1 LLEGVGFVVHDRD
14 KASHVAGEQGFDMG
28 LIKRVIAG
36 LAALMALI
44 GAAVHADPQPGPALS
59 PHAMVAAAN
68 PLAANAGLK
77 VLKNGGSAMDAAVAV
92 QMVLAL
98 VEPQSSSLAGG
109 AFMVYLDGETHKLTA
124 YDGREVAPSGATPTL
139 FLKDDGAPMPF
150 GAAIVSGHS
159 AGVPGA
165 IAMLYLA
172 HKDHG
177 KQPWGSLFGDAEKLA
192 DDGFTVSPRL
202 AGMIASPYP
211 PQNKQP
217 DTIRYFSKPDGAR
230 MTTGDLLVNRAYGAT
245 LRKLAAEGPRAI
257 LTGPIA
263 ADIVKRLHED
273 PLPSTM
279 TLADLAAYKPHEGPA
294 LCRPYRTYIVCSDQP
309 PSGGMAVLEAL
320 GLLEHTDIATRGP
333 NDPQAWLQIALA
345 EQLMYADRDT
355 YEGDPA
361 FVKVPL
367 EGLLDPAY
375 LAERAKLIG
384 DTAFAKP
391 PAPGQPAGAPQVG
404 LDATAEPGG
413 TSHFVIVDKDGNVV
427 SMTTTVESIFGD
439 GRMVDGFFLN
449 NQLTDFSFSPK
460 TAAGLPIANAVAPGK
475 RPRSSMA
482 PIIVLDKQGNF
493 VAAVG
498 SPGGNAIPSYVLKTL
513 VAVLDWHMSMQD
525 ASALPNMIARGGSI
539 QTEPKRYAPGVVD
552 ALIAKGLKASSGFS
566 AEGSGI
572 HGVIKRAGGYEGGA
586 DPRREGVAVGY

>member
-1 LLEGVGFVVHDRD
+1 MSL
-14 KASHVAGEQGFDMG
+14 M
-28 LIKRVIAG
+28 KRLIAG
-36 LAALMALI
+36 LAALIALV
-44 GAAVHADPQPGPALS
+44 GAAVQADPQPGPALS

-109 AFMVYLDGETHKLTA
+109 AFMVYLDGKTHKLTA
-124 YDGREVAPSGATPTL
+124 YDGREVAPAGATPAL
-139 FLKDDGAPMPF
+139 FLKDDGAPLPF

-192 DDGFTVSPRL
+192 DDGFIVSPRL

-217 DTIRYFSKPDGAR
+217 DTIRYFTKAGGAK
-230 MTTGDLLVNRAYGAT
+230 MTAGDLLVNRAYGDT

-257 LTGPIA
+257 LTGKVA
-263 ADIVKRLHED
+263 ADIVKRLREE

-279 TLADLAAYKPHEGPA
+279 TLADLAAYRPHEGPA
-294 LCRPYRTYIVCSDQP
+294 LCRPYRAYVVCSDQP

-333 NDPQAWLQIALA
+333 NDPQAWLEIALA

-361 FVKVPL
+361 FVKVPVD
-367 EGLLDPAY
+367 GLLDPAY

-384 DTAFAKP
+384 DTAFAGP

-413 TSHFVIVDKDGNVV
+413 TSHFVIVDAAGNVV

-460 TAAGLPIANAVAPGK
+460 TAAGLPIANAVAAGK

-525 ASALPNMIARGGSI
+525 ASALPNLIARGGSI
-539 QTEPKRYAPGVVD
+539 QTEPKRYAPGVLD

-572 HGVIKRAGGYEGGA
+572 HGIIKRNGGYEGGA

>member
-1 LLEGVGFVVHDRD
+1 
-14 KASHVAGEQGFDMG
+14 M
-28 LIKRVIAG
+28 KRLIAG
-36 LAALMALI
+36 LALLLAMA
-44 GAAVHADPQPGPALS
+44 GTATRGDPLA

-98 VEPQSSSLAGG
+98 VEPQSSSLGGG
-109 AFMVYLDGETHKLTA
+109 AFMVYFDGKTHKLTA
-124 YDGREVAPSGATPTL
+124 YDGREVAPAGATPAL
-139 FLKDDGAPMPF
+139 FLEDDGTPLPF

-172 HKDHG
+172 HQQHG
-177 KQPWGSLFGDAEKLA
+177 RQPWGSLFSDALKLA
-192 DDGFTVSPRL
+192 DDGFIVSPRL

-211 PQNKQP
+211 PQNRQP
-217 DTIRYFSKPDGAR
+217 DTIRYFTKADGTKMVA
-230 MTTGDLLVNRAYGAT
+230 GDLLVNHPYAAT

-257 LTGPIA
+257 LTGQVA

-273 PLPSTM
+273 PLPSSM
-279 TLADLAAYKPHEGPA
+279 TLADLAAYKPHEGQA
-294 LCRPYRTYIVCSDQP
+294 LCRPYRIYIVCSDQA

-320 GLLEHTDIATRGP
+320 GLLEHTDIASRGP
-333 NDPQAWLQIALA
+333 NDPQAWLEIAEA

-361 FVKVPL
+361 FVQVPVD
-367 EGLLDPAY
+367 GLLDPAY
-375 LAERAKLIG
+375 LAQRAKLIG
-384 DTAFAKP
+384 DTAFAAP
-391 PAPGQPAGAPQVG
+391 PAPGQPAGAPKVG
-404 LDATAEPGG
+404 IDATAEPGG
-413 TSHFVIVDKDGNVV
+413 TSHFVIVDAAGNVV

-460 TAAGLPIANAVAPGK
+460 TSNGLPVANAVAPGK

-482 PIIVLDKQGNF
+482 PMIILDRKGNF

-498 SPGGNAIPSYVLKTL
+498 SPGGNAIPSYVLKTI
-513 VAVLDWHMSMQD
+513 VAVLDWRMSMQD
-525 ASALPNMIARGGSI
+525 ASALPNLIARGGSI
-539 QTEPKRYAPGVVD
+539 QSEPKRYAPGVVD
-552 ALIAKGLKASSGFS
+552 ALAAKGLKVSPGFA

-572 HGVIKRAGGYEGGA
+572 HGIIKRDGGYEGGA

>member
-1 LLEGVGFVVHDRD
+1 
-14 KASHVAGEQGFDMG
+14 MG
-28 LIKRVIAG
+28 LMKLIVAG
-36 LAALMALI
+36 LAALTTLAFALPS
-44 GAAVHADPQPGPALS
+44 AADPAPPLS

-68 PLAANAGLK
+68 PHAVEAGLK
-77 VLKNGGSAMDAAVAV
+77 VLKAGGSAMDAAVAV

-98 VEPQSSSLAGG
+98 VEPQSTSVAGG
-109 AFMVYLDGETHKLTA
+109 AFMVYLDGKTHKLTA
-124 YDGREVAPSGATPTL
+124 YDGREVAPSGATPAL
-139 FLKDDGAPMPF
+139 FLKDDGTPMPF

-165 IAMLYLA
+165 IAMLYMA
-172 HKDHG
+172 HKEHG
-177 KQPWGSLFGDAEKLA
+177 RQPWASLFGDAEKLA
-192 DDGFTVSPRL
+192 DNGFTVSPRL
-202 AGMIASPYP
+202 AGMIASAFP

-217 DTIRYFSKPDGAR
+217 DTIRYFTKPDGTKMVA
-230 MTTGDLLVNRAYGAT
+230 GDLLVNKAYGDT

-279 TLADLAAYKPHEGPA
+279 TLADLAAYKPHEGEA
-294 LCRPYRTYIVCSDQP
+294 LCRPYRAYILCSDQA
-309 PSGGMAVLEAL
+309 PSGGMAVLEAM
-320 GLLEHTDIATRGP
+320 GILEHTDIATRGP
-333 NDPQAWLQIALA
+333 TDPQAWLEIAEA

-361 FVKVPL
+361 FVTVPVK
-367 EGLLDPAY
+367 GLLDPAY
-375 LAERAKLIG
+375 LTERAKLIG

-391 PAPGQPAGAPQVG
+391 PAPGEPAGAPKVG

-413 TSHFVIVDKDGNVV
+413 TSHFVIVDAAGNVV

-460 TAAGLPIANAVAPGK
+460 TQAGLPIANAVAAGK

-493 VAAVG
+493 FAAVG
-498 SPGGNAIPSYVLKTL
+498 SPGGNAIPAYVIKSL

-525 ASALPNMIARGGSI
+525 ASALPNLIARGGSI
-539 QTEPKRYAPGVVD
+539 QSEPKRYAPGVVD
-552 ALIAKGLKASSGFS
+552 ALLAKGLKVSSGFS

-572 HGVIKRAGGYEGGA
+572 HGIVKRDSGYEGGA
-586 DPRREGVAVGY
+586 DPRREGEALGY

>member
-1 LLEGVGFVVHDRD
+1 MSL
-14 KASHVAGEQGFDMG
+14 M
-28 LIKRVIAG
+28 KRLIAG
-36 LAALMALI
+36 LALLLAMA
-44 GAAVHADPQPGPALS
+44 GTATRGDPLA

-98 VEPQSSSLAGG
+98 VEPQSSSLGGG
-109 AFMVYLDGETHKLTA
+109 AFMVYFDGKTHKLTA
-124 YDGREVAPSGATPTL
+124 YDGREVAPAGATPAL
-139 FLKDDGAPMPF
+139 FLKDDGTPLPF

-172 HKDHG
+172 HQQHG
-177 KQPWGSLFGDAEKLA
+177 RQPWGSLFGDALKLA
-192 DDGFTVSPRL
+192 DDGFVVSPRL

-211 PQNKQP
+211 PQNRQP
-217 DTIRYFSKPDGAR
+217 DTIRYFTKADGTKMVA
-230 MTTGDLLVNRAYGAT
+230 GDLLVNHPYAAT

-257 LTGPIA
+257 LTGQVA

-273 PLPSTM
+273 PLPSSM
-279 TLADLAAYKPHEGPA
+279 TLADLAAYKPHEGQA
-294 LCRPYRTYIVCSDQP
+294 LCRPYRIYIVCSDQA

-320 GLLEHTDIATRGP
+320 GLLEHTDIASRGP
-333 NDPQAWLQIALA
+333 NDPQAWLEIAEA

-361 FVKVPL
+361 FVQVPVD
-367 EGLLDPAY
+367 GLLDPAY
-375 LAERAKLIG
+375 LAQRAKLIG
-384 DTAFAKP
+384 DTAFAAP
-391 PAPGQPAGAPQVG
+391 PAPGQPAGAPKVG
-404 LDATAEPGG
+404 IDATAEPGG
-413 TSHFVIVDKDGNVV
+413 TSHFVIVDAAGNVV

-460 TAAGLPIANAVAPGK
+460 TSNGLPVANAVAPGK

-482 PIIVLDKQGNF
+482 PMIILDRKGNF

-498 SPGGNAIPSYVLKTL
+498 SPGGNAIPSYVLKTI
-513 VAVLDWHMSMQD
+513 VAVLDWRMSMQD
-525 ASALPNMIARGGSI
+525 ASALPNLIARGGSI
-539 QTEPKRYAPGVVD
+539 QSEPKRYAPGVVD
-552 ALIAKGLKASSGFS
+552 ALAAKGLKVSPGFA

-572 HGVIKRAGGYEGGA
+572 HGIIKRDGGYEGGA

>member
-1 LLEGVGFVVHDRD
+1 MSL
-14 KASHVAGEQGFDMG
+14 M
-28 LIKRVIAG
+28 KRLIAG
-36 LAALMALI
+36 LTALI
-44 GAAVHADPQPGPALS
+44 ALVGAAVQADPQPGLAPVQPNLA

-109 AFMVYLDGETHKLTA
+109 AFMVFLDGKTHKLTA
-124 YDGREVAPSGATPTL
+124 YDGREVAPAGATPAL
-139 FLKDDGAPMPF
+139 FLKDDGTPLPF

-177 KQPWGSLFGDAEKLA
+177 RQPWGSLFGDAEKLA
-192 DDGFTVSPRL
+192 DDGFIVSPRL

-217 DTIRYFSKPDGAR
+217 DTIRYFTKTDGAK
-230 MTTGDLLVNRAYGAT
+230 MTTGDLLVNRAYGDT

-294 LCRPYRTYIVCSDQP
+294 LCRPYRAYIVCSDQP

-367 EGLLDPAY
+367 DGLLDPAY

-391 PAPGQPAGAPQVG
+391 PLPGQPAGAPKVG

-449 NQLTDFSFSPK
+449 NQLTDFSFSPR
-460 TAAGLPIANAVAPGK
+460 TAAGLPIANAVAAGK

-525 ASALPNMIARGGSI
+525 ASALPNLIARGGSI
-539 QTEPKRYAPGVVD
+539 QSEPKRYAPGVVD
-552 ALIAKGLKASSGFS
+552 ALAAKGLKVSSGFS

-572 HGVIKRAGGYEGGA
+572 HGVIKRDGGYEGGA

>member
-1 LLEGVGFVVHDRD
+1 MSL
-14 KASHVAGEQGFDMG
+14 M
-28 LIKRVIAG
+28 KRLIAG

-44 GAAVHADPQPGPALS
+44 GAAVQADPVAEPAPLA

-68 PLAANAGLK
+68 PLAVNAGLK
-77 VLKNGGSAMDAAVAV
+77 VLQNGGSAMDAAVAV

-109 AFMVYLDGETHKLTA
+109 AFMVYFDGKTHKLTA
-124 YDGREVAPSGATPTL
+124 YDGREVAPAGATPAL
-139 FLKDDGAPMPF
+139 FLKDDGTPLGF
-150 GAAIVSGHS
+150 GQAIVSGHS

-172 HKDHG
+172 HKEHG
-177 KQPWGSLFGDAEKLA
+177 RQPWGSLFSDAEKLA
-192 DDGFTVSPRL
+192 DDGFIVSPRL

-217 DTIRYFSKPDGAR
+217 DTIAYFSKPDGTR
-230 MTTGDLLVNRAYGAT
+230 MKAGDLLVNHAYAAT
-245 LRKLAAEGPRAI
+245 LRKLATEGPRAI

-263 ADIVKRLHED
+263 ADIVGRLHED
-273 PLPSTM
+273 PLPSSM
-279 TLADLAAYKPHEGPA
+279 TLADLAAYKPHEGAA
-294 LCRPYRTYIVCSDQP
+294 LCRPYRVYLVCSDQP

-333 NDPQAWLQIALA
+333 TDPQAWLEIAEA

-361 FVKVPL
+361 FVRVPV

-375 LAERAKLIG
+375 LAQRAKLIG

-391 PAPGQPAGAPQVG
+391 PAPGEPAGAPKVG

-413 TSHFVIVDKDGNVV
+413 TSHFVIVDAAGNVV

-482 PIIVLDKQGNF
+482 PIVVLDRQGDF

-513 VAVLDWHMSMQD
+513 VAVLDWRMSMQD
-525 ASALPNMIARGGSI
+525 ASALPNLIARGGSI
-539 QTEPKRYAPGVVD
+539 QSEPKRYAPGVVD
-552 ALIAKGLKASSGFS
+552 ALAAKGLKLNSGFA

-572 HGVIKRAGGYEGGA
+572 HGIIKRAGGYEGGA
-586 DPRREGVAVGY
+586 DPRREGVAIGY

>member
-1 LLEGVGFVVHDRD
+1 MQRIIVGLVGLLALVSA
-14 KASHVAGEQGFDMG
+14 ASAEP
-28 LIKRVIAG
+28 
-36 LAALMALI
+36 LA
-44 GAAVHADPQPGPALS
+44 

-77 VLKNGGSAMDAAVAV
+77 VLKAGGSAMDAAVAV

-98 VEPQSSSLAGG
+98 VEPQSTSVAGG
-109 AFMVYLDGETHKLTA
+109 AFMIYLDGKTHRLTA
-124 YDGREVAPSGATPTL
+124 YDGREVAPAAATPAL
-139 FLKDDGAPMPF
+139 FLKDDGTPLGF
-150 GAAIVSGHS
+150 GQAIVSGHS

-165 IAMLYLA
+165 VAMLYLA
-172 HKDHG
+172 HKEHG
-177 KQPWGSLFGDAEKLA
+177 RQPWSSLFGDAEKLA

-202 AGMIASPYP
+202 AGMIASPFP

-217 DTIRYFSKPDGAR
+217 DTIHYFSKPDGAR
-230 MTTGDLLVNRAYGAT
+230 MTTGDLLVNHAYGDT
-245 LRKLAAEGPRAI
+245 LRKIAAEGPKAI

-273 PLPSTM
+273 PLPGPM
-279 TLADLAAYKPHEGPA
+279 TLADLAHYQPHETGA
-294 LCRPYRTYIVCSDQP
+294 LCRPYRAYIVCSDQA
-309 PSGGMAVLEAL
+309 PSGGMAVLEGL
-320 GLLEHTDIATRGP
+320 GILEHTDIASRGP
-333 NDPQAWLQIALA
+333 TDPQAWLEIAEA

-361 FVKVPL
+361 FVSVPVA
-367 EGLLDPAY
+367 GLLDPAY
-375 LAERAKLIG
+375 EAERAKLIG
-384 DTAFAKP
+384 TTAFAAP
-391 PAPGQPAGAPQVG
+391 PAPGHPAGAPNVG

-413 TSHFVIVDKDGNVV
+413 TSHFVIVDAEGNVV

-460 TAAGLPIANAVAPGK
+460 TAGGLPIANAVAAGK

-482 PIIVLDKQGNF
+482 PMIILDRQGNF

-498 SPGGNAIPSYVLKTL
+498 SPGGNAIPAYVLKTI
-513 VAVLDWHMSMQD
+513 VAVIDWHMSMQD
-525 ASALPNMIARGGSI
+525 ASALPNLIARGGSV
-539 QTEPKRYAPGVVD
+539 QSEPKKFAPGVAD
-552 ALIAKGLKASSGFS
+552 ALAAKGLKLSSGYA

-572 HGVIKRAGGYEGGA
+572 HGIIKRDGGYEGGA